1 MLEEEL
7 ESGVDEEDVGSLT
20 KRSLL
25 FSGPHRHR
33 TLQPAHDEPLH
44 PEHTQL
50 DVNKQRER
58 GTGSA
63 AKTLLT
69 TLAGQHR

>member
-1 MLEEEL
+1 MLEEEV

-25 FSGPHRHR
+25 SSGRHRHR
-33 TLQPAHDEPLH
+33 TLQPAHDEPLN
-44 PEHTQL
+44 PERTQL
-50 DVNKQRER
+50 AVNKQRER
-58 GTGSA
+58 ATGSA